1 MSERKLA
8 KTVTVSNPQGLHARP
23 ADRFAKMANEFES
36 QIALV
41 KDGMRVDGKS
51 VLNILT
57 LAASQGTELVLETEG
72 PDAEAALDAL
82 AELVQSN
89 FEDDQIKQQEPA
101 S

>member
-36 QIALV
+36 QITLV

-57 LAASQGTELVLETEG
+57 LAASEGTELVLETEG